1 MTQALELIVG
11 ATIAVVAVV
20 VLVVDSVLPNGRA
33 STLLRAFMLLATPI
47 AVIAA
52 LYYLP
57 T

>member
-1 MTQALELIVG
+1 MTETQEIIVG
-11 ATIAVVAVV
+11 AMIAVGAVAVL
-20 VLVVDSVLPNGRA
+20 VLDSVLPDGQA
-33 STLLRAFMLLATPI
+33 STWLRAFMLLATPI